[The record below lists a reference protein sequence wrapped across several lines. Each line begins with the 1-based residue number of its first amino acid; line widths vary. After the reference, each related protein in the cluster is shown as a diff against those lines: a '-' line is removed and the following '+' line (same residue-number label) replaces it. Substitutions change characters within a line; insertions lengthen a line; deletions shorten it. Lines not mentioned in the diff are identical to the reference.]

1 MQRVTVIGGTGFV
14 GDYLTK
20 ELSGIQNIQLKV
32 LYRNTLP
39 SEKISAVEYIKI
51 DIEIDKDRFYEI
63 LSETD
68 CLIILS
74 RPNVKLIQSI
84 VNSELKFKKIIYTST
99 LLIYPSSSNK
109 QAEDAELIPASVY
122 EKDKISEEKMLIN
135 FAESSGVKLT
145 IARLTNV
152 YGDVKNRAMIHWIL
166 KALVNDQDFKLNNQG
181 TPVRDFIFVSDVAK
195 YLTKLLFLK
204 QDSAVEIFNV
214 CTGQGFSINQVIE
227 EAESI
232 ANKKLKIAKGDITQE
247 KLSVIGDNSKIA
259 RATGFN
265 PEFNLNSG
273 LKKAYKNYLK

>member
-204 QDSAVEIFNV
+204 QDSVVEIFNV

-227 EAESI
+227 KAESI